1 MEDGIILC
9 ELIHTIRPGCIRK
22 INRRSNPI
30 AHLDNVRQFLGAC
43 KELGLKDAQLFDVTD
58 LQPPS
63 TLARKES
70 SNNVLR
76 RSDAVRRIRS
86 VCVTLFWLGNVA
98 SMLKDYTGPQL
109 DLKAFKEILAG
120 GEEEAVEVLAPRGHR
135 AAGVGSKAG
144 VQSGT
149 NMEAFT
155 EDLEK
160 NISLSPEPPEVK
172 FGLTFEQEQTAD
184 QLLADIQNAVDEML
198 NTYKPPPTSDKVP
211 PERSPTPE
219 IDQLPFIESPTED
232 GPHTTVTINMR
243 SRNGG
248 FGCQIVGG
256 ADSETQAKVELV
268 VPGSPAEVAGL
279 LAGDCIVSIGGIN
292 VEYLSHM
299 EIVDLIRKGGAAGGV
314 ILSVVRSV
322 QPEVLD
328 EQNLEA
334 PVNFAAN
341 IHDIAHSAEHSL
353 DSLEWAQTIN
363 VGATTSHQSERAS
376 IGSNAEEGKRD
387 SANMN
392 GYTVQSLQQSNKEDS
407 PQPVQPAATQVE
419 LANQFQKPSS
429 PKQQALGQQSAPS
442 KTIHVVRTSWASSAE
457 QPQQLSLRPRAEST
471 FSQRGGG
478 AQEAASNIRK
488 LAEGVASM
496 SLDEETRV
504 GKYALPKVASL
515 HQMSGAQEIFPQTNG
530 GSQSSQTVLATTPPQ
545 SSGSSYKLSALSSQA
560 VTFSLPPL
568 TSQSSQNASDL
579 SQVAISTLPQASQ
592 YFQKVSAPSETSA
605 PLQSIQTVS
614 PPQTFAPP
622 PQSGQLFETLQSGQ
636 TFSPPQTSG
645 APQVG
650 APPSSLS
657 LSPEVE
663 HHGSLTIQK
672 VQRTRWTPKSQ
683 TDAQRGGQSH
693 SEASTPAK
701 TPSQSEQQR
710 QPLDLSAGV
719 SGGSALPGGTPPA
732 GGSLHR
738 NERTRLTDHVP
749 LQSSTPTHPRP
760 VQRSMSDRRQHV
772 IQQIPPQQQQPPKQQ
787 LPAQVA
793 LVSHGL
799 YATVTYKQD
808 ACTRCRRPLQQPG
821 VAQPGFVMTVA
832 SHKLQYHITCFNCAV
847 CRTPLSY
854 DSRGES
860 TVLIQRGDIHCK
872 FCSSNNQGTKTTE
885 C

>member
-1 MEDGIILC
+1 MCTTLKHA
-9 ELIHTIRPGCIRK
+9 LI
-22 INRRSNPI
+22 
-30 AHLDNVRQFLGAC
+30 QY
-43 KELGLKDAQLFDVTD
+43 
-58 LQPPS
+58 PS
-63 TLARKES
+63 
-70 SNNVLR
+70 
-76 RSDAVRRIRS
+76 
-86 VCVTLFWLGNVA
+86 
-98 SMLKDYTGPQL
+98 P
-109 DLKAFKEILAG
+109 
-120 GEEEAVEVLAPRGHR
+120 
-135 AAGVGSKAG
+135 
-144 VQSGT
+144 
-149 NMEAFT
+149 
-155 EDLEK
+155 
-160 NISLSPEPPEVK
+160 SP
-172 FGLTFEQEQTAD
+172 
-184 QLLADIQNAVDEML
+184 
-198 NTYKPPPTSDKVP
+198 
-211 PERSPTPE
+211 SP
-219 IDQLPFIESPTED
+219 
-232 GPHTTVTINMR
+232 
-243 SRNGG
+243 
-248 FGCQIVGG
+248 
-256 ADSETQAKVELV
+256 
-268 VPGSPAEVAGL
+268 
-279 LAGDCIVSIGGIN
+279 
-292 VEYLSHM
+292 
-299 EIVDLIRKGGAAGGV
+299 
-314 ILSVVRSV
+314 
-322 QPEVLD
+322 VLD

-488 LAEGVASM
+488 LAEGVASV

-530 GSQSSQTVLATTPPQ
+530 GSQSSQTVLAATPPQ

-749 LQSSTPTHPRP
+749 LQSSTATHPRP

-872 FCSSNNQGTKTTE
+872 FCSSNNQGTPPAPVICTGLRM
-885 C
+885 